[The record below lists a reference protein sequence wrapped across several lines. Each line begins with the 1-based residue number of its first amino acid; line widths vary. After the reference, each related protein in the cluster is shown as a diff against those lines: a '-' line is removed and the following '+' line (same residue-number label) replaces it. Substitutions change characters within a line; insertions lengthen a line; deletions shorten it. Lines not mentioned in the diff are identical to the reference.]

1 MNMNNKE
8 VLIYRLTQDILYEMC
23 KLERRLNVL
32 KKNTI
37 NYLRVNIN

>member
-23 KLERRLNVL
+23 KLERRLNVKKKKHQKLL
-32 KKNTI
+32 KSK
-37 NYLRVNIN
+37 Y